1 MRSFCLGD
9 EADKWTD
16 DHRLSSWLSPRVKIR
31 ILFFLFY
38 FFFRSF
44 SMSFFFFSISLTDL
58 REKKAVIVFKKKNK
72 KKKVLRRCS
81 YKTRDPLG
89 SKPFGLK

>member
-31 ILFFLFY
+31 ILFFLFD
-38 FFFRSF
+38 FFFPVLSPCP
-44 SMSFFFFSISLTDL
+44 SSSSLFPSRT
-58 REKKAVIVFKKKNK
+58 
-72 KKKVLRRCS
+72 
-81 YKTRDPLG
+81 
-89 SKPFGLK
+89 